1 MSSRKLPG
9 AVVAAL
15 RQLLCGPRITILL
28 FLFVAACDLRADRG
42 SPAET
47 VSSLNVATTDPGCS
61 ADSVRPSTAAPAEG
75 LWAFSDHAASH
86 RVAVRI
92 GPTVG
97 TAGATRVRRTVE
109 TLETRPGTDALRYA
123 TDTASVKLEF
133 IPPFDRAAAVYAIGP
148 LVQLAAYEPCRGH
161 QEPLIRY
168 VRKDTTGRVTTDVL
182 LHREARP

>member
-1 MSSRKLPG
+1 MSRRKPPG
-9 AVVAAL
+9 VAL
-15 RQLLCGPRITILL
+15 QQLLCRLRPMALL

-47 VSSLNVATTDPGCS
+47 VSSVNVAATDPGCS

-75 LWAFSDHAASH
+75 LWAFSDPAASH
-86 RVAVRI
+86 RVAARI

-97 TAGATRVRRTVE
+97 AAGATRVRRTVE
-109 TLETRPGTDALRYA
+109 TLETRPGTDTIRYA
-123 TDTASVKLEF
+123 SDTASVKLEF
-133 IPPFDRAAAVYAIGP
+133 IPPFDRAAAIYAIGP
-148 LVQLAAYEPCRGH
+148 LVQLAAYEPCQGH

-168 VRKDTTGRVTTDVL
+168 VRKDATGRVTTDVL